1 MTVARFG
8 RITPVQGDMLQLA
21 GNVLSRQSDVDVTD
35 EQRIAA
41 IEAGQAALVA
51 RVGRDLG
58 YELGPWH
65 ELLSSD
71 HELRGEYQHSYGWRG
86 VRAAIER
93 ALLDPRREN
102 LLAAL
107 RSRCPPSS

>member
-8 RITPVQGDMLQLA
+8 RITPVQGEMLQFA
-21 GNVLSRQSDVDVTD
+21 GHVLSRPSAVDVTD

-41 IEAGQAALVA
+41 IEAGHAALVA

-71 HELRGEYQHSYGWRG
+71 DALRLEYRHSYGWRG
-86 VRAAIER
+86 VRAAIESAR
-93 ALLDPRREN
+93 RDPRRED
-102 LLAAL
+102 
-107 RSRCPPSS
+107 